1 MDFIALHSY
10 YVELNLGGMEGFL
23 FKNTVF
29 TVQNC
34 FVLLVWD
41 FIALGLLRIILP
53 SVTWSFAEEAHS

>member
-1 MDFIALHSY
+1 
-10 YVELNLGGMEGFL
+10 MEGFL

-41 FIALGLLRIILP
+41 FIALGLLKIILP
-53 SVTWSFAEEAHS
+53 SVTWSFVKEAHS